1 MNCRNG
7 LDTPPSASS
16 SPTSSAGGRAWNE
29 AQASVQWGNSPQ
41 KSQAPRAL
49 GSANTIYAQ
58 TSDKWDGWRSG
69 CGHLYYWRSILS
81 LMTFSRQQKFP
92 NDQRRMNTCVITRW
106 LAIMTARWPIT
117 VAWVTRLYR
126 RSNGCAVQAGG

>member
-1 MNCRNG
+1 MDWIRRHP
-7 LDTPPSASS
+7 LRRRRPQ
-16 SPTSSAGGRAWNE
+16 
-29 AQASVQWGNSPQ
+29 AQAEVQWGNSPQ

-69 CGHLYYWRSILS
+69 CGHLYCWRSILS

-117 VAWVTRLYR
+117 VA
-126 RSNGCAVQAGG
+126 